1 MKKESKMDYLM
12 YFNVVSKSENSD
24 NRNMGK
30 CSDKP
35 LTTAPVEAG
44 DFTDVVPEFGRT
56 PDVEKYFGIKRG
68 TLYNLLDQGKIKG
81 AVLRQAGCLKG
92 VRLWHMASVRE
103 HILTQMDDSA
113 SFAPR

>member
-1 MKKESKMDYLM
+1 ML
-12 YFNVVSKSENSD
+12 FNLVSKSEMPD
-24 NRNMGK
+24 NRSMGK
-30 CSDKP
+30 CSVKP

-44 DFTDVVPEFGRT
+44 DFTDVMPEFGRT
-56 PDVEKYFGIKRG
+56 PDVEQYFGIKRG

>member
-1 MKKESKMDYLM
+1 
-12 YFNVVSKSENSD
+12 
-24 NRNMGK
+24 MGK
-30 CSDKP
+30 CSVKP

-44 DFTDVVPEFGRT
+44 DFTDVMPEFGRT
-56 PDVEKYFGIKRG
+56 QDVEKYFGIKRG

-103 HILTQMDDSA
+103 YIFTQMEGPQNSLA
-113 SFAPR
+113 QGGLKPPLIRKERK